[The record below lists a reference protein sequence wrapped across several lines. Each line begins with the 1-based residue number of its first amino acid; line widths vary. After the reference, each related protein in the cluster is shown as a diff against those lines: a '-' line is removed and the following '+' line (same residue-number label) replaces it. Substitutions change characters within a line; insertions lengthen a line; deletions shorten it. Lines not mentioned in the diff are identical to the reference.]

1 MWPSFYLR
9 RRGDRRDR
17 HKVLVMSREIRSP
30 DGHRGGECLVLVGSS
45 VKILESST
53 SRQARLATG
62 CCSSEV
68 ELSSCRAG
76 SFGPGHCLSS
86 KSGFLVVLKV
96 P

>member
-9 RRGDRRDR
+9 RHGDRRDW
-17 HKVLVMSREIRSP
+17 HKVLVTSREIRSP
-30 DGHRGGECLVLVGSS
+30 DGHMGGECLVLVGSS

-53 SRQARLATG
+53 SHQARLATG

-68 ELSSCRAG
+68 ELSSCMAG
-76 SFGPGHCLSS
+76 SFGPDHCLSS